1 MPITVDYIDVDGD
14 QVRVFDTADPTGE
27 PVLMC
32 DP

>member
-1 MPITVDYIDVDGD
+1 MPITVDYIDADGD
-14 QVRVFDTADPTGE
+14 QVRVVDTADPTGE